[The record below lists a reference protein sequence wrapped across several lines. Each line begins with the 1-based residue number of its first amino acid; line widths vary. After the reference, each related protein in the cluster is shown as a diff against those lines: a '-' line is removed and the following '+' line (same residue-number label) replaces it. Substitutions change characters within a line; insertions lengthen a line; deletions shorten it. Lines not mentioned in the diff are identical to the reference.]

1 MKIAP
6 SLLSADFGD
15 LKSEIDSVKSFADM
29 IHIDVMDG
37 SFVPPITFG
46 ENMVSLCKRYT
57 SLPLD
62 VHLMVNRP
70 EDKFNSF
77 IEAGASCLTF
87 HIEASN
93 HAYRSL
99 AYIKGQSVKSGI
111 ALNPGTHVADVI
123 PVLEV
128 ADIVLVM
135 TVNPGWGGQKFI
147 DSMLKKIELLRDEI
161 SKRSLKTSISVDGGI
176 DQITGSACLNAG
188 ASILVAGNYIFSSKN
203 RSEAIQSLR
212 AV

>member
-6 SLLSADFGD
+6 SLLSADLGD
-15 LKSEIDSVKSFADM
+15 LRSEIESIKSFADM

-46 ENMVSLCKRYT
+46 ENMVALCKRYT
-57 SLPLD
+57 SIPLD
-62 VHLMVNRP
+62 VHLMVERP

-77 IEAGASCLTF
+77 IAAGASSVTF
-87 HIEASN
+87 HIEATD

-99 AYIKGQSVKSGI
+99 SYLKEKGIKSGI
-111 ALNPGTHVADVI
+111 ALNPGTHIAEIV

-128 ADIVLVM
+128 SDIALVM

-147 DSMLKKIELLRDEI
+147 DSMLKKIELLKEEI
-161 SKRSLKTSISVDGGI
+161 SKRSLKTVISVDGGI

-188 ASILVAGNYIFSSKN
+188 ATVLVAGNYIFSSNN
-203 RSEAIQSLR
+203 RAEAIQSLR